1 MTKRDEEFEELLGRT
16 LRRHVNTTAPAGM
29 TARIAEAASKQPVAV
44 VSKTRMPLWRL
55 AVAAGLLLAAG
66 MSFFGWRHGQ
76 RVAPAPKIAM
86 NHVIAPVVPATEIIA
101 PANVPL
107 AHAPA
112 ARVAIQTHIAPKPH
126 QPAAEVIEAENRPKL
141 DTFPST
147 AIHPPKPE
155 PGSMEAQLRILV
167 SLPRSTL
174 VAMAD
179 AQAKSVEVSAEEPNS
194 IPEPRL
200 N

>member
-1 MTKRDEEFEELLGRT
+1 MTKRDDEFEELLGRT
-16 LRRHVNTTAPAGM
+16 LRRRVNTAAPVGM

-44 VSKTRMPLWRL
+44 MRKTYTPLWRL
-55 AVAAGLLLAAG
+55 AIAAGLVLAAG
-66 MSFFGWRHGQ
+66 MSFFGLRHGQ
-76 RVAPAPKIAM
+76 RVTPKIAAT
-86 NHVIAPVVPATEIIA
+86 HVIAPVVSTSGDIV
-101 PANVPL
+101 PANMPL

-112 ARVAIQTHIAPKPH
+112 AKAAIRPHIAQKPH
-126 QPAAEVIEAENRPKL
+126 QPAAEVVEAENRPKL

-174 VAMAD
+174 AAMAD

-194 IPEPRL
+194 IPESRL